1 MFLGF
6 PFIIPFSLID
16 YLSIHAHIT
25 CIVYDLGALIVAL
38 KILITGFLQSDEF
51 HQSVVD
57 FLKWNVESTSKLD
70 YDGASNPMDP
80 SGSHF
85 ELMTRFMR
93 SWIGSRFTLA
103 HKGVLVISK
112 VA

>member
-38 KILITGFLQSDEF
+38 KIPITGFLQSDEF
-51 HQSVVD
+51 H
-57 FLKWNVESTSKLD
+57 
-70 YDGASNPMDP
+70 
-80 SGSHF
+80 
-85 ELMTRFMR
+85 
-93 SWIGSRFTLA
+93 
-103 HKGVLVISK
+103 
-112 VA
+112 